1 MLTPLLNP
9 ELDTQRD
16 RDLDLEDLPTSEELP
31 CSDDTP
37 VDNEGQ
43 NTIPNGLLAILKQ
56 IWAGNQNW
64 FFGVDMGIY
73 DRAAQKR
80 RAPKVIPDGFLSLG
94 VQRHKRQGLGRLSY
108 VLREENEIPP
118 IFVLEYVSKTY
129 GGEYDKKMLAYAEL
143 GVLYYILYNPEHS
156 KRDLHDPFEVY
167 KLMEGQYRRQSG
179 EPVWMPEIGLG
190 IGRVQRELEGIE
202 QEWLAWHNAEGNPY
216 PLPEEMIHKFRQR
229 AEQERLR
236 AERAELRA
244 EQAELRAEEERQRAE
259 EERQRAEEERQRAEE
274 ERQRAEEER
283 QRAEE
288 ERLERLRILEEQQQ
302 LLEKLRQKGIDLD
315 SL

>member
-1 MLTPLLNP
+1 MLTPLLNT
-9 ELDTQRD
+9 ELDRD
-16 RDLDLEDLPTSEELP
+16 RNLDLEDLPTSEELP

-43 NTIPNGLLAILKQ
+43 NNIPNGLLAILKR

-73 DRAAQKR
+73 DREAQKR

-129 GGEYDKKMLAYAEL
+129 GGEYGKKMLAYAEL
-143 GVLYYILYNPEHS
+143 GVLYYVLYNPEYS
-156 KRDLHDPFEVY
+156 KRDRHDPFEVY
-167 KLMEGQYRRQSG
+167 KLVEGQYLRLSG

-190 IGRVQRELEGIE
+190 IGRVQGELEEIE
-202 QEWLAWHNAEGNPY
+202 QEWLAWHDAEGNPY
-216 PLPEEMIHKFRQR
+216 PLPEEMFHKFSQQLLRQQQQAQQQAEEAEQLLQQERQRTQQAEQRAEQERQRAEQAEQR
-229 AEQERLR
+229 AEQERL
-236 AERAELRA
+236 ET
-244 EQAELRAEEERQRAE
+244 
-259 EERQRAEEERQRAEE
+259 
-274 ERQRAEEER
+274 
-283 QRAEE
+283 
-288 ERLERLRILEEQQQ
+288 LRILAEQQQ
-302 LLEKLRQKGIDLD
+302 LLEKLRQKGIDVDTL
-315 SL
+315 